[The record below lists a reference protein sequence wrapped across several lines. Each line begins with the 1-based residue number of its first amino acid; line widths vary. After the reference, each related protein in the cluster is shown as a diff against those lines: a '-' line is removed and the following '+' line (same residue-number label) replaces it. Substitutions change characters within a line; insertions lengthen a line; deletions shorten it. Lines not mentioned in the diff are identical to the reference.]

1 MLSLRHAITTALAAA
16 GGAFVLCA
24 LKRSENLE
32 RLKRRRAR
40 ARGGERAT
48 ARRVGARRRARAV
61 HSGELEAL
69 FLAEERLWARA

>member
-32 RLKRRRAR
+32 RLKRRRAAR
-40 ARGGERAT
+40 ARRGRDGPSSWARA
-48 ARRVGARRRARAV
+48 VARAV
-61 HSGELEAL
+61 H
-69 FLAEERLWARA
+69 